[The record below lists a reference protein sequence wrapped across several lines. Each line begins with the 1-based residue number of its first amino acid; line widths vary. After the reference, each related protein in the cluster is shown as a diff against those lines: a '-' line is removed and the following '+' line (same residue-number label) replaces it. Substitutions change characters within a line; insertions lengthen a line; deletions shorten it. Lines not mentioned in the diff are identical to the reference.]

1 MIRTTSVITNSQNI
15 EHLYTIKNFPVYMG
29 CVNDSNVDLD
39 IKKDAVFDICKDT
52 GIIQLRNVFPLEMTN
67 PFPHNDGVGS
77 VWESHNKLLLN
88 FIDEFKC
95 KNVIELGG
103 GSGKLATQYL
113 KNNKNSKWTIYDKNY
128 SGIIHKNLKIKQEWF
143 DEKISLKQYDLLI
156 HSHLFEHIH
165 DPNTFLKNIRGK
177 INEKCIHVFSI
188 PNLYEWLKN
197 KHINCLNFEHTLF
210 LTEEIVDVLLLN
222 NGFKVIK
229 KQKYGTHSIFY
240 ACEPCVPVVTPF
252 KNNYKKYKKLFVNFI
267 NYNNNLIKK
276 INKQI
281 KNRKNLYLFGAHI
294 FSQYLIS
301 NGLNIKNIKC
311 ILDNGSL
318 KQSKRLY
325 GTKFF
330 VKSPIILKDEK
341 YATVIVYMG
350 PYTSEIKKDIYKNI
364 NKKVKFI

>member
-1 MIRTTSVITNSQNI
+1 MIRNRNVITNSANI
-15 EHLYTIKNFPVYMG
+15 EHLHTIKNFPIFMG
-29 CVNDSNVDLD
+29 CVNDTNVELD
-39 IKKDAVFDICKDT
+39 IKKDAVFDICKET
-52 GIIQLRNVFPLEMTN
+52 GLIQLRNTFPLEMTN
-67 PFPHNDGVGS
+67 LFPHNDGVGI
-77 VWESHNKLLLN
+77 VWESHNKLLLE
-88 FIDEFKC
+88 FIDEFKS

-103 GSGKLATQYL
+103 GSGKLAIEYL
-113 KNNKNSKWTIYDKNY
+113 KNNEKSKWTIYDKNY
-128 SGIIHKNLKIKQEWF
+128 SGSPHKNLKIEQKWF

-165 DPNTFLKNIRGK
+165 DPNTFLKNIHNK

-210 LTEEIVDVLLLN
+210 LTEEIVDTLLLN
-222 NGFKVIK
+222 NGFKIVK
-229 KQKYGTHSIFY
+229 KQKYGSHSIFY
-240 ACEPCVPVVTPF
+240 ACESCEPTVKPF
-252 KNNYKKYKKLFVNFI
+252 KNNYKKYKKLFLNFV
-267 NYNNNLIKK
+267 NYNNNIIKK

-294 FSQYLIS
+294 FSQYLIA
-301 NGLNIKNIKC
+301 NGLNTKNIKC

-325 GTKFF
+325 GTNFF
-330 VKSPIILKDEK
+330 VKSPLILKDEK
-341 YATVIVYMG
+341 HATVIVYMG

-364 NKKVKFI
+364 NKRVKFI